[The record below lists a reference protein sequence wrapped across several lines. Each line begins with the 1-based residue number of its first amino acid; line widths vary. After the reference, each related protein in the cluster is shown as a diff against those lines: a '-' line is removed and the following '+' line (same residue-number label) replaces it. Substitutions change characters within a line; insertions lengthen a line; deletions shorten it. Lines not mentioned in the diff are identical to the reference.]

1 MDHLRILV
9 VDDHKAVRLGL
20 RLYLTEACPQARI
33 EEAQSGRQALE
44 MVAAAPPD
52 VVLMDVAMSD
62 LDGEESTRRIKAQWP
77 EVKVVALVMNWRQA
91 EMALNAGADAWLLK
105 GMSSV
110 EVLDT
115 FGALGLQAGVQSP
128 TPATGNEPDSV

>member
-1 MDHLRILV
+1 MDRMRILV

-20 RLYLTEACPQARI
+20 RLYLTEACPQAHI
-33 EEAQSGRQALE
+33 EEAQSGRQALD
-44 MVAAAPPD
+44 MVAANPPD

-62 LDGEESTRRIKAQWP
+62 LDGEVSTRLIKAQWP

-91 EMALNAGADAWLLK
+91 ELALNAGADAVVLK
-105 GMSSV
+105 GMSPV

-115 FGALGLQAGVQSP
+115 FGALGLQTAGQSP
-128 TPATGNEPDSV
+128 TLATEGE